1 MELSTTMANMSTA
14 TGNESGNITID
25 DSSISITPEQIL
37 FTYVLPIIIFVGLKG
52 NIVSIIIFLDKELR
66 HISSSVYIL
75 AVLCSDTGMLLNQTL
90 SWFEVFR
97 FTLIHK
103 EGICQLFVFSS
114 FVFAFLSEWYM
125 VCITVENYVTL
136 RHPAQIKRLCTIR
149 RALKVT
155 LSLAFFAVSSY
166 SVNLFSQTAAGGV
179 CHTKY
184 VKLDQI
190 YFYID
195 NIVTLLLPTIVLLF
209 LLAAIVLEVIKS
221 IKTKRKMSMSKSN
234 RKKSSIPQVRV
245 AKMLF
250 VLSLSSFVLS
260 SPDHIFRL
268 YCFLSGITNIPYDL
282 SLASLVFM
290 FLYYTRFSIKFFILI
305 SFSTNF
311 RKKLLA
317 KFKCKRNYYDTVATK
332 PEVHNKATNIPPVK

>member
-1 MELSTTMANMSTA
+1 MELSTTMANISIT
-14 TGNESGNITID
+14 TGNESGNITLD
-25 DSSISITPEQIL
+25 DSSKSIMPEQIL

-90 SWFEVFR
+90 SWFEVLQ
-97 FTLIHK
+97 FTLINK

-136 RHPAQIKRLCTIR
+136 RHPAQIKTLCTIR
-149 RALKVT
+149 RALIVT

-166 SVNLFSQTAAGGV
+166 SVNLFSQTAFGGV
-179 CHTKY
+179 CRTKY
-184 VKLDQI
+184 MKLDQI

-195 NIVTLLLPTIVLLF
+195 NIVTLLLPTIVILF
-209 LLAAIVLEVIKS
+209 LLAAIVLQVIKS
-221 IKTKRKMSMSKSN
+221 IKAKRRMSMSKSN
-234 RKKSSIPQVRV
+234 KKKSSIPQVRV

-268 YCFLSGITNIPYDL
+268 YFFLSGITNIPYDL

-317 KFKCKRNYYDTVATK
+317 KFKRKRNYYDIVATK

>member
-166 SVNLFSQTAAGGV
+166 SVNLFSQTAVGGV

>member
-114 FVFAFLSEWYM
+114 FVFAFLSEWYI

-166 SVNLFSQTAAGGV
+166 SVNLFSQTAVGGV

>member
-14 TGNESGNITID
+14 TGNESGNITFD
-25 DSSISITPEQIL
+25 DSSRSITPEHIL
-37 FTYVLPIIIFVGLKG
+37 LTYVFPSIIFVGLKG

-90 SWFEVFR
+90 SWFDVLQLK
-97 FTLIHK
+97 LIHK

-136 RHPAQIKRLCTIR
+136 RHPAQIKTLCTIR
-149 RALKVT
+149 RALIVT

-166 SVNLFSQTAAGGV
+166 SVNLFSKTAVGGN

-184 VKLDQI
+184 KKLEQI
-190 YFYID
+190 YFYMD

-209 LLAAIVLEVIKS
+209 LLAAIVLQVIKS
-221 IKTKRKMSMSKSN
+221 IKTKRRMSMSKSN
-234 RKKSSIPQVRV
+234 KKKSSIPQVRV

-268 YCFLSGITNIPYDL
+268 YYFLSGINNIPYDL
-282 SLASLVFM
+282 SLAYLVFM

>member
-1 MELSTTMANMSTA
+1 MELSTNMANMSTA
-14 TGNESGNITID
+14 TGNESGNITFD
-25 DSSISITPEQIL
+25 DRPISNMPEQIL

-75 AVLCSDTGMLLNQTL
+75 AVLFSDTGMLLNQTL
-90 SWFEVFR
+90 SWFEVFQFR
-97 FTLIHK
+97 LIHK

-114 FVFAFLSEWYM
+114 FVFAFLSEWYI

-136 RHPAQIKRLCTIR
+136 RHPAQIKTLCTIR
-149 RALKVT
+149 RALTVT

-166 SVNLFSQTAAGGV
+166 SVNLFSKTAVDGS
-179 CHTKY
+179 CQPKY
-184 VKLDQI
+184 NKLDQI
-190 YFYID
+190 YFYFD

-209 LLAAIVLEVIKS
+209 LLAAIVLQVIKS
-221 IKTKRKMSMSKSN
+221 IKTKRRMSMSKSN
-234 RKKSSIPQVRV
+234 KKKSSIPQVRV